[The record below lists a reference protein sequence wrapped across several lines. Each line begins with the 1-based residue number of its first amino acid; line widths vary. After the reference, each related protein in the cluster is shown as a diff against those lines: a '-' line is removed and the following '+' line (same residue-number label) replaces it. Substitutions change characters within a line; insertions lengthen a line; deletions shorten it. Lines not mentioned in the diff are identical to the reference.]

1 MSIIR
6 LPLGQWQNKM
16 SFPDAAKKPCFGRN
30 ETTGDFVEQDAEQH
44 HRVHVPRPRG
54 QGGGELGEEP
64 WGSLDGNSGA
74 GGANIFEFAHFQN
87 MVNTQ
92 VLEQGLQVVGGPVE
106 AVTLP
111 FLLKNLEADA
121 VVIKLDIQGFECRVL
136 RHLEKF
142 TRFQNVPYIFM
153 EWNKLGSSELC
164 PDLLS
169 FISLMESQGY
179 IARDAASGDLLPERC
194 LQMPL
199 DNVLWSHTS
208 AKSLWER
215 EVVQDCRMVPVVRM
229 GDKVLRKEEIDAL
242 GGLEG
247 FLKDQ
252 QWQPQKLH

>member
-1 MSIIR
+1 
-6 LPLGQWQNKM
+6 
-16 SFPDAAKKPCFGRN
+16 
-30 ETTGDFVEQDAEQH
+30 
-44 HRVHVPRPRG
+44 
-54 QGGGELGEEP
+54 
-64 WGSLDGNSGA
+64 
-74 GGANIFEFAHFQN
+74 
-87 MVNTQ
+87 
-92 VLEQGLQVVGGPVE
+92 
-106 AVTLP
+106 
-111 FLLKNLEADA
+111 
-121 VVIKLDIQGFECRVL
+121 
-136 RHLEKF
+136 
-142 TRFQNVPYIFM
+142 M

-229 GDKVLRKEEIDAL
+229 GERVLRKEEIDAL